1 MSKERFFSK
10 RTAAI
15 LLVCVMCAMCV
26 MTLTGC
32 GKNSIKGHWVLTRV
46 EYSDGRIQ
54 NADDIKDLGYGEE
67 YIITKDGVQ
76 FIVRG
81 GPFDGEAEAD
91 MTYES
96 AENGGYV
103 FMFEGEIYAKVHRD
117 GDYLVTVVEME
128 QGTITSYYE
137 KVD

>member
-32 GKNSIKGHWVLTRV
+32 GKNSIKGHWVLTRE

-54 NADDIKDLGYGEE
+54 NADDIKDRGHGEE
-67 YIITKDGVQ
+67 YIITKDCVR

-81 GPFDGEAEAD
+81 GPLDGAAVD
-91 MTYES
+91 NTYES
-96 AENGGYV
+96 AEDGGYV
-103 FMFEGEIYAKVHRD
+103 FIFEDVIYAKVHRD

-128 QGTITSYYE
+128 QGAKTSYYE